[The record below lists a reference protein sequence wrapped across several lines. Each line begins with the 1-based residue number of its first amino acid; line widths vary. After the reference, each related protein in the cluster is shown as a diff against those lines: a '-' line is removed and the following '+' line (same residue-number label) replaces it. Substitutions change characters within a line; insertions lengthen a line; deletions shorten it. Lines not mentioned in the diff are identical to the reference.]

1 MSHFKVGQG
10 VKCKASGMTGKVIE
24 VDPKEKGKYYKVQR
38 TDGSMKQ
45 YSPDELTALKES
57 WDDERMDIIGQNGN
71 DGLHYEIQ
79 EAAGDVDTDNR
90 VVSAT
95 RKPTIQRGADGKPH
109 VVMRPTHMKKIES
122 KVPFDPPYKRVK
134 SSVTV
139 DKSGAKHGPM
149 SKARHLSQLAM
160 RDAEKKLKNVR
171 KEKTEVDE
179 LNKSTMSRYTRAA
192 ARDISLQSIRGNTN
206 KINKRVKGIDN
217 ATHKLAMRKESI
229 HHDIDHTDP
238 DFKYLLKKHKVTHTV
253 VKKGPQSGYDS
264 IKLHGD
270 KKNVQHVSKVL
281 RNPHLHQNEDLDLEL
296 YNLIA
301 EEAFDEAIEL
311 FEKNEKEMK
320 MASSQIEFIE
330 YAAEEIEEWLESND
344 DTPEWFQ
351 NKLTKAFTLIEE
363 LHSYVEGDEE
373 QGDDAEDMKEAYT
386 GGPHDH
392 AWVNKSDKLERARDR
407 AKRMGDHKKHAEL
420 DAQIKQHYKRGPG
433 VRESEEVN
441 ELSKQTL
448 GNYIKKASRQ
458 RATASFASGQATKS
472 DEIKTSLDQQRKA
485 GQHDKQNIKRA
496 AGINKAV
503 NKLTKEDTQ
512 IDELSNDLLKRYD
525 QGVEKKHRQ
534 PDGSTKYKS
543 SNQSLKRLIG
553 GLRSSKRQAGF
564 KAPTDKVSKAQHLNK
579 LIKNAEKK
587 ESVEYDL
594 NEDAKVIAHLV
605 KKGLN
610 PKDAAASTKKHLPY
624 VKKAYGNLSPA
635 QAAAKVSIARANESV
650 EKVDELSKNTL
661 GSYIGKATDDKKG
674 WRDVKKDFKAKG
686 WKTGGFPDKKVAKRD
701 VGIKKAASRLAKE
714 DTQLDELSPATLNSY
729 QKKATD
735 SAGDNALSHPTDK
748 KAQNILRKRFAG
760 LKKANKRLG
769 EDSYE
774 KIRGN
779 KNKGDDDFKPNESM
793 ASGEKNLQLDRE
805 RAAKAKLKPN
815 DRTKIDAIRA
825 MMRNANKN

>member
-351 NKLTKAFTLIEE
+351 NKLTKAFTIIEE

-373 QGDDAEDMKEAYT
+373 QGDDAEEMKES
-386 GGPHDH
+386 
-392 AWVNKSDKLERARDR
+392 K
-407 AKRMGDHKKHAEL
+407 
-420 DAQIKQHYKRGPG
+420 
-433 VRESEEVN
+433 EVN
-441 ELSKQTL
+441 
-448 GNYIKKASRQ
+448 
-458 RATASFASGQATKS
+458 
-472 DEIKTSLDQQRKA
+472 
-485 GQHDKQNIKRA
+485 
-496 AGINKAV
+496 
-503 NKLTKEDTQ
+503 
-512 IDELSNDLLKRYD
+512 ELSNDLLQRYD
-525 QGVEKKHRQ
+525 DAKEKKHRQ

-543 SNQSLKRLIG
+543 VHQSLKRTVG
-553 GLRSSKRQAGF
+553 GIRSLKRQAGF
-564 KAPTDKVSKAQHLNK
+564 KAPTNKVSRADHFAAYGKDGHKVVAKHNK
-579 LIKNAEKK
+579 KVAR
-587 ESVEYDL
+587 ESVE
-594 NEDAKVIAHLV
+594 
-605 KKGLN
+605 
-610 PKDAAASTKKHLPY
+610 
-624 VKKAYGNLSPA
+624 
-635 QAAAKVSIARANESV
+635 
-650 EKVDELSKNTL
+650 
-661 GSYIGKATDDKKG
+661 
-674 WRDVKKDFKAKG
+674 
-686 WKTGGFPDKKVAKRD
+686 
-701 VGIKKAASRLAKE
+701 
-714 DTQLDELSPATLNSY
+714 LDELSPATLNSY

-769 EDSYE
+769 ETSYE

-779 KNKGDDDFKPNESM
+779 KNKSDDDLKPTESM

-805 RAAKAKLKPN
+805 KAAKAKLKTN

-825 MMRNANKN
+825 MMKNANKN